1 MTSRRLFLATA
12 VFATA
17 FAGVAMAQDP
27 AASYPDKPVR
37 LIAGSSPGG
46 TADLVA
52 RLIADNLS
60 KKLNGRFVVE
70 NVPGNSGGI
79 ASVQVARA
87 APDGYTLML
96 AAINSH
102 AILPALNKTLQYDPI
117 KDFEHVSVISTSP
130 NLLMANPKTGV
141 KTIADLIAAL
151 KKDPT
156 KYNYGT
162 GGIGTSQHL
171 AMEIFLQ
178 ATGTKATHIPYAGSG
193 QLLNA
198 LVGGTVDIAFDTM
211 TTGIGHVRQGN
222 LVGLGVSSKQRND
235 AAPDMPPVA
244 DVVPGFD
251 VVAWNAVLA
260 PAKTPAPIVDKLSK
274 AIAEILRTPE
284 VVERLKQM
292 GTTPVGGTPAETRAF
307 IAADIKKFDDI
318 VKAANIKAE

>member
-1 MTSRRLFLATA
+1 MTSRRSLITAALIAALAGTA
-12 VFATA
+12 S
-17 FAGVAMAQDP
+17 AQD
-27 AASYPDKPVR
+27 ANYPDKPVR
-37 LIAGSSPGG
+37 IIAGSSAGG

-52 RLIADNLS
+52 RILAENLS

-117 KDFEHVSVISTSP
+117 KDFAAVSLISTSP
-130 NLLMANPKTGV
+130 NLLMVNPKVGV
-141 KTIADLIAAL
+141 KTIPELIAAL

-162 GGIGTSQHL
+162 GGVGTSQHL

-178 ATGTKATHIPYAGSG
+178 ATGTKATHVPYAGSG

-198 LVGGTVDIAFDTM
+198 LIGGTVDVAFDTM

-222 LVGLGVSSKQRND
+222 LVGLGVSSKARND
-235 AAPDMPPVA
+235 AAQDMPAVSEF
-244 DVVPGFD
+244 VPGFD
-251 VVAWNAVLA
+251 VVAWNAIIA
-260 PAKTPAPIVDKLSK
+260 PAKTPQPIVDKLSK
-274 AIAEILRTPE
+274 AIGEIMRDPE
-284 VVERLKQM
+284 IAAKFKQM
-292 GTTPVGGTPAETRAF
+292 GTTPVGSTPQELATF
-307 IAADIKKFDDI
+307 MAADIKKFDDI

>member
-1 MTSRRLFLATA
+1 MTSRRIFVAGTLLAA
-12 VFATA
+12 LGGTA
-17 FAGVAMAQDP
+17 FGQD
-27 AASYPDKPVR
+27 ANYPDKPVR
-37 LIAGSSPGG
+37 IIAGSSAGG

-52 RLIADNLS
+52 RILAENLS

-117 KDFEHVSVISTSP
+117 KDFAAVSLISTSP
-130 NLLMANPKTGV
+130 NLLMVNPKVGV
-141 KTIADLIAAL
+141 KTIPELIAAL
-151 KKDPT
+151 KKDPN

-162 GGIGTSQHL
+162 GGVGTSQHL

-178 ATGTKATHIPYAGSG
+178 ATGTRATHVPYAGSG

-198 LVGGTVDIAFDTM
+198 LIGGTVDVAFDTM

-222 LVGLGVSSKQRND
+222 LVGLGVSSKARNE
-235 AAPDMPPVA
+235 AASDIPAVSEF
-244 DVVPGFD
+244 VPGFD
-251 VVAWNAVLA
+251 VVAWNAIIA
-260 PAKTPAPIVDKLSK
+260 PAKTPQPIVDKLSK
-274 AIAEILRTPE
+274 AIGEIMRDPE
-284 VVERLKQM
+284 IAAKFKQM
-292 GTTPVGGTPAETRAF
+292 GTTPVGSTPQELATF
-307 IAADIKKFDDI
+307 MAADIKKFDDI

>member
-1 MTSRRLFLATA
+1 MTTRRVFLTTA
-12 VFATA
+12 LSVAL
-17 FAGVAMAQDP
+17 AGPAMAQDP
-27 AASYPDKPVR
+27 AANYPDKPVR
-37 LIAGSSPGG
+37 IIAGSSAGG

-52 RLIADNLS
+52 RLLAENLS

-87 APDGYTLML
+87 PADGYTLML

-117 KDFEHVSVISTSP
+117 KDFAPVSLISFSP
-130 NLLMANPKTGV
+130 NLLMANPKVGV
-141 KTIADLIAAL
+141 KSIAELIALL

-162 GGIGTSQHL
+162 GGVGTSQHL
-171 AMEIFLQ
+171 SMEIFLQ
-178 ATGTKATHIPYAGSG
+178 ATDTKATHVPFAGSG

-222 LVGLGVSSKQRND
+222 LVGLGVSSKARND
-235 AAPDMPPVA
+235 AAPDMPAVSE
-244 DVVPGFD
+244 VVPGFD
-251 VVAWNAVLA
+251 VVAWNAIIA
-260 PAKTPAPIVDKLSK
+260 PANTPRPIVDKLSK
-274 AIAEILRTPE
+274 ALGEIMRTPE
-284 VVERLKQM
+284 VVERFKKM
-292 GTTPVGGTPAETRAF
+292 GTTPVGSTPDELGAF
-307 IAADIKKFDDI
+307 MASDIKKFDDI
-318 VKAANIKAE
+318 VKAANIKTE

>member
-1 MTSRRLFLATA
+1 MTSRRLFIAAAVLATA
-12 VFATA
+12 LAGTA
-17 FAGVAMAQDP
+17 FAQD
-27 AASYPDKPVR
+27 ANYPDKPVR
-37 LIAGSSPGG
+37 VVAGSSAGG

-52 RLIADNLS
+52 RIISEQLS

-117 KDFEHVSVISTSP
+117 KDFAPVSLISTSP
-130 NLLMANPKTGV
+130 NLLMVNPKVGA
-141 KTIADLIAAL
+141 KTIPDLIALL

-171 AMEIFLQ
+171 AMEIFLA
-178 ATGTKATHIPYAGSG
+178 ATGTRATHIPYSGSG

-222 LVGLGVSSKQRND
+222 LVGLGVSSKERNS
-235 AAPDMPPVA
+235 AASDMPAVA
-244 DVVPGFD
+244 EFVPGFD
-251 VVAWNAVLA
+251 VVAWNAIIA
-260 PAKTPAPIVDKLSK
+260 PAKTPQPIVDKLSK
-274 AIAEILRTPE
+274 AIAEILRDPE
-284 VVERLKQM
+284 IAEKFKQM
-292 GTTPVGGTPAETRAF
+292 GTTPVGSTPAELATF
-307 IAADIKKFDDI
+307 MAADIKKFDDI